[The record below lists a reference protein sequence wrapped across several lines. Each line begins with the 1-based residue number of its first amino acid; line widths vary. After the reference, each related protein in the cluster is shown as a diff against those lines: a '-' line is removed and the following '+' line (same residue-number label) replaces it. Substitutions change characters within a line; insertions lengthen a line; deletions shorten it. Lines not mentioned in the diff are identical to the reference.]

1 MARSV
6 PSAPVG
12 TVKIRFDTPYPGPPG
27 DGPLR
32 LAFVGRLAVFAPAA
46 LESDDERVRTLF
58 VDHRRGGD
66 PAETRAALDAFA
78 PHAVVVFRPG
88 AVAPGAFAGL
98 RAPVLGVVTQ
108 PAEVPASDDADRVM
122 ALSPCRLPGAW
133 RSMPTPVADRFFR
146 PVRRVHGVPRML
158 FLGPPTA
165 HRERYLLDVKH
176 RFDCLHPVFGLNAGE
191 LERLLDAHHIAFNLD
206 GEPGFADRV
215 PLHLA
220 AGHLLITEPLGP
232 GYGLESGLDHLEVS
246 HPEELLQAAATARAY
261 PDAYHRMR
269 VRGRQKA
276 ERLRASRVWPALVR
290 DLLLDLRAFGTH
302 RSAAA

>member
-1 MARSV
+1 M
-6 PSAPVG
+6 G
-12 TVKIRFDTPYPGPPG
+12 TVKIRFDTPYSDPPG

-32 LAFVGRLAVFAPAA
+32 LAFVGRSAVFAPAA
-46 LESDDERVRTLF
+46 LERHDGGVRTLF

-66 PAETRAALDAFA
+66 SAETRAALDAFA
-78 PHAVVVFRPG
+78 PHAVVVFRPA

-108 PAEVPASDDADRVM
+108 PADVPAQDDADRLV
-122 ALSPCRLPGAW
+122 ALTPYRLPGAW

-146 PVRRVHGVPRML
+146 PVRRVRGVPRML

-176 RFDCLHPVFGLNAGE
+176 RFDCLHAVFGLDAGE
-191 LERLLDAHHIAFNLD
+191 LERLLDAHQIAFNLD
-206 GEPGFADRV
+206 GEPGFEDRV

-220 AGHLLITEPLGP
+220 AGQLLITEPLGP
-232 GYGLESGLDHLEVS
+232 GYGLESGLDHFEVS
-246 HPEELLQAAATARAY
+246 HPEGLLHAAATARAY

-290 DLLLDLRAFGTH
+290 DLFLDLRAFGTH

>member
-1 MARSV
+1 
-6 PSAPVG
+6 
-12 TVKIRFDTPYPGPPG
+12 VKIVNGCDDLPYPGPPG

-32 LAFVGRLAVFAPAA
+32 LAFVGRAAVFAPAA
-46 LESDDERVRTLF
+46 LERHDERVRTLF
-58 VDHRRGGD
+58 VDHRRGSD
-66 PAETRAALDAFA
+66 PGETRAALVAFA
-78 PHAVVVFRPG
+78 PHAVVVFRPA
-88 AVAPGAFAGL
+88 AVGSAAVSGV

-108 PAEVPASDDADRVM
+108 PADVPALDDADRVV
-122 ALSPCRLPGAW
+122 ALSPFRLPEVW

-146 PVRRVHGVPRML
+146 PVRRARGVPRML
-158 FLGPPTA
+158 FLGSPTA

-176 RFDCLHPVFGLNAGE
+176 RFDCLHAAFGLSADE
-191 LERLLDAHHIAFNLD
+191 LERVLDAHHIAFNLA
-206 GEPGFADRV
+206 GEPGFEDRV

-220 AGHLLITEPLGP
+220 AGQLLITEPLGP

-246 HPEELLQAAATARAY
+246 YPEELLQAAATARAY
-261 PDAYHRMR
+261 PEAYHRVR

-276 ERLRASRVWPALVR
+276 ERLRASRVWLALVR

>member
-1 MARSV
+1 VNAR
-6 PSAPVG
+6 
-12 TVKIRFDTPYPGPPG
+12 DDLPYPGPPG
-27 DGPLR
+27 GGPLR
-32 LAFVGRLAVFAPAA
+32 LAFVGRSAVFAPAA
-46 LESDDERVRTLF
+46 LERHDGAVRTLF

-66 PAETRAALDAFA
+66 PGETRAALDVFA

-88 AVAPGAFAGL
+88 AVAPGTFAGL

-108 PAEVPASDDADRVM
+108 PADVPAHDDADRLV
-122 ALSPCRLPGAW
+122 ALTPCRLPGAW

-146 PVRRVHGVPRML
+146 PVRRVRGLPRML

-176 RFDCLHPVFGLNAGE
+176 RFDCLHAVVGLDADE
-191 LERLLDAHHIAFNLD
+191 LERVLDAHHIAFNLD
-206 GEPGFADRV
+206 GEPGVEDRV

-220 AGHLLITEPLGP
+220 AGQLLITEPLAP

-246 HPEELLQAAATARAY
+246 YPEELLHAATTARTY
-261 PDAYHRMR
+261 PDAYQRMR

>member
-1 MARSV
+1 VNAR
-6 PSAPVG
+6 
-12 TVKIRFDTPYPGPPG
+12 DELPYPGPPG

-32 LAFVGRLAVFAPAA
+32 LAFVGRSAVFAPAA
-46 LESDDERVRTLF
+46 LERHDGAVRTLF
-58 VDHRRGGD
+58 VDQRRGGD
-66 PAETRAALDAFA
+66 PGETRAALDAFA
-78 PHAVVVFRPG
+78 PHAVVVFRP
-88 AVAPGAFAGL
+88 AAFAPGAFADL

-108 PAEVPASDDADRVM
+108 PADVPARDDADRVV
-122 ALSPCRLPGAW
+122 ALSPFRLLGAW

-146 PVRRVHGVPRML
+146 PVRRVRGMPRML

-165 HRERYLLDVKH
+165 HRERYLMDVKH
-176 RFDCLHPVFGLNAGE
+176 RFDCLHAVFGLDLDE
-191 LERLLDAHHIAFNLD
+191 LERMLDAHHIAFNLD
-206 GEPGFADRV
+206 GEPGFEDRV

-220 AGHLLITEPLGP
+220 AGQLLITEPLGP
-232 GYGLESGLDHLEVS
+232 GYGLESGLDYLEVS
-246 HPEELLQAAATARAY
+246 YPEELLHAAATARAY
-261 PDAYHRMR
+261 PDAYQRMR

>member
-1 MARSV
+1 VNAR
-6 PSAPVG
+6 
-12 TVKIRFDTPYPGPPG
+12 DELPYPGPPG

-32 LAFVGRLAVFAPAA
+32 LAFVGRSAVFAPAA
-46 LESDDERVRTLF
+46 LERHDGAVRTLF
-58 VDHRRGGD
+58 VDQRRGGD
-66 PAETRAALDAFA
+66 PGETRAALDAFA
-78 PHAVVVFRPG
+78 PHAVVVFRP
-88 AVAPGAFAGL
+88 AAFAPGAFADL

-108 PAEVPASDDADRVM
+108 PADVPARDDADRVV
-122 ALSPCRLPGAW
+122 ALSPFRLPRAW

-146 PVRRVHGVPRML
+146 PVRRVRGMPRML

-165 HRERYLLDVKH
+165 HRERYLMDVKH
-176 RFDCLHPVFGLNAGE
+176 RFDCLHAVFGLDLDE
-191 LERLLDAHHIAFNLD
+191 LERVLDAHHIAFNLD
-206 GEPGFADRV
+206 GEPGFEDRV

-220 AGHLLITEPLGP
+220 AGQLLITEPLGP
-232 GYGLESGLDHLEVS
+232 GYGLESGLDYLEVS
-246 HPEELLQAAATARAY
+246 YPEELLHAAATARAY
-261 PDAYHRMR
+261 PDAYQRMR